1 MSLHLQ
7 SENYSLR
14 LQLEG
19 LLREARS
26 NEDKMRRFDQLER
39 QLIAASS
46 LSELLRLLLV
56 DYRQAFGIERVTLAL
71 VDPADE
77 VMQALDGEM
86 TAELSRDCLLLVRN
100 PAAIADFF
108 PSGERPWLGAYA
120 NRHAF
125 LFPGEAAPPASVALL
140 PMHRQ
145 GALFGSLQ
153 LGSASPERYDSA
165 CGTDFLERLV
175 AILAVCIENALV
187 RERLKQVG
195 LTDGLT
201 GVHNRRYFEHRCQ
214 VEISQA
220 RRYRHPLACMFL
232 DIDRF
237 KRINDTHGHQTGD
250 AVLRSVAAAVQGQLR
265 AGDTI
270 ARYGGEEFV
279 ILLPQ
284 TAVHHAKEIAERI
297 RAGIAARHFEAVSGH
312 ELAVTLSVGLA
323 MLPADK
329 PGDSPAVVAEQL
341 VAAADKALYQAK
353 HTGRNRV
360 VCSPDAAGE
369 AVAPWSVVFGRKMAR
384 TFGTQVSKGLRWLR
398 ATDSRRLNQ
407 A

>member
-14 LQLEG
+14 QQLEG

-39 QLIAASS
+39 QLIGAAS
-46 LSELLRLLLV
+46 LSELLHLLFV
-56 DYRQAFGIERVTLAL
+56 HYRQAFGIERVTLAL

-77 VMQALDGEM
+77 VMQALDGDVLPE
-86 TAELSRDCLLLVRN
+86 SCRGGLLVVRN

-108 PSGERPWLGAYA
+108 PAGDTPWLGAYG
-120 NRHAF
+120 NRLAF
-125 LFPGEAAPPASVALL
+125 LFPGDAAPPVSVALL

-145 GALFGSLQ
+145 GGLIGSLH
-153 LGSASPERYDSA
+153 LGSASPDRYDPA

-175 AILAVCIENALV
+175 AILAVCIESALV

-250 AVLRSVAAAVQGQLR
+250 AVLRSVASAVQGQLR

-279 ILLPQ
+279 VLLPQ
-284 TAVHHAKEIAERI
+284 TAAHHAREIAERI
-297 RAGIAARHFEAVSGH
+297 RAGIASRHFEAISGH
-312 ELAVTLSVGLA
+312 ELTVTLSLGLA

-329 PGDSPAVVAEQL
+329 PGESPSVMAEQL

-353 HTGRNRV
+353 HSGRNRV
-360 VCSPDAAGE
+360 VCSPDAADQP
-369 AVAPWSVVFGRKMAR
+369 AAPWTLLLLRRLGAKLA
-384 TFGTQVSKGLRWLR
+384 KGLRSLR
-398 ATDSRRLNQ
+398 GSDARRLNQ